1 MKVMLTCFAA
11 PTHYYSL
18 VPLAWALRAAGHEVR
33 VASQPDLADTITQAG
48 LTAVSVGPSGWF
60 GGDPW
65 APELLG
71 QAFLDSLEFV
81 REFDYT
87 GQDPATWNRRTLL
100 ELEHVASS
108 VMYSTMNS
116 DPMIDGLVEFARS
129 WQPDLVIWEMYT
141 FAGAIAG
148 RATGAA
154 HARFLWGPDI
164 ALRARHA
171 MLALG
176 RAEPPEYR
184 VDPTAEWLGAVSER
198 FGGRFDEEIVTGQ
211 WTIDITPPGMRLDVD
226 IHTLGVRYVPY
237 NGRSVV
243 PDWLHT
249 PPGRPRVCLTLGLTS
264 RSDGQAVDSLD
275 EVLGSVSLGDLLDA
289 VADLDAEVVA
299 TIDPAALD
307 GVVLPDNVRAT
318 GFVPLN
324 DLLPTCSAAVHQGGS
339 GTRSTAEVHGVPQL
353 MLTDP
358 WDAVRG
364 RAVEQCGA
372 GLTLPR
378 AELTADILRESLLRL
393 LRDPSFVAGAR
404 RLQREVLAE
413 PSPTELVPHLEKLTA
428 EHRRRPTGTGHIEDI
443 GREQHV

>member
-33 VASQPDLADTITQAG
+33 VASQPDLAGTITQAG
-48 LTAVSVGPSGWF
+48 LTAVPVGPSGWF
-60 GGDPW
+60 GGDRG

-71 QAFLDSLEFV
+71 QAFLDSLDFV

-87 GQDPATWNRRTLL
+87 GQDLASWNWRKLL

-116 DPMIDGLVEFARS
+116 DPMVDGLVEFARG

-141 FAGAIAG
+141 FAGAIAA

-171 MLALG
+171 MLRL
-176 RAEPPEYR
+176 AEAQPTEHR
-184 VDPTAEWLGAVSER
+184 VDPTAEWLGSVSAR
-198 FGGRFDEEIVTGQ
+198 FGGQFDEEIVTGQ
-211 WTIDITPPGMRLDVD
+211 WTVDITPSSMRLDVD
-226 IHTLGVRYVPY
+226 VHTLGVRYIPY
-237 NGRSVV
+237 NGPSVV

-249 PPGRPRVCLTLGLTS
+249 PPDRPRVCLTLGLTS

-275 EVLGSVSLGDLLDA
+275 EVLGSVSLGDMLDA
-289 VADLDAEVVA
+289 VADLDAEVIA
-299 TIDPAALD
+299 TLDPEVLTEI
-307 GVVLPDNVRAT
+307 VLPDNVRAV
-318 GFVPLN
+318 GFAPLN
-324 DLLPTCSAAVHQGGS
+324 DLLPTCSVVMHQGGS

-364 RAVEQCGA
+364 QSVERCRA

-378 AELTADILRESLLRL
+378 AEVTADLLRESLQRL
-393 LRDPSFVAGAR
+393 LEDSSFTAGAR
-404 RLQREVLAE
+404 RVQQEVLAE
-413 PSPTELVPHLEKLTA
+413 PSPNELVPHLEKLTT
-428 EHRRRPTGTGHIEDI
+428 EHRRQLVGTGHTERI
-443 GREQHV
+443 GREHHV